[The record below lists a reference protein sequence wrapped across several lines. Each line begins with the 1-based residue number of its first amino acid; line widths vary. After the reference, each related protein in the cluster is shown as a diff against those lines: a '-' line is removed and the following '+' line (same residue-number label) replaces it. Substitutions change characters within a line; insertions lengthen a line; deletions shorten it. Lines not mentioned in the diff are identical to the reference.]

1 MFNPLVYD
9 FAGYKTHFKNVTSGI
24 VICTWYFSKF
34 RGKIFLL
41 SSNLSRESVQVSSS
55 ENTDDIP
62 ISTVDS
68 PSVVLELIHQLKIKD
83 VMTTVLVTGEKK
95 HTLRHIQGL
104 MRDNRIAGIP
114 IAEANHLVGL
124 VSTEDIINALDK
136 GYIDNLVEER
146 MTKNVVHLQDDM
158 PLSFAITYLNKY
170 RYGRFP
176 VLNKNNE
183 LVGILTSSDVI
194 RNLLIEM
201 NREVQR
207 LEKLHKGTESGSSSA
222 FSEMEF
228 TTAPFDFELA
238 GKAST
243 EIKKAL
249 KQRNF
254 DPKFIRRVAI
264 ACYELEINQVVHSS
278 GGVMRCSIMPDKV
291 IITAIDTGPGI
302 EDVNKALE
310 EGFSTA
316 NEQVRSLGFGAGMG
330 LANTKRV
337 SDEFSINSA
346 LGKGTTVHSVVFV
359 NSPKDEK

>member
-1 MFNPLVYD
+1 MSDIETL
-9 FAGYKTHFKNVTSGI
+9 
-24 VICTWYFSKF
+24 
-34 RGKIFLL
+34 
-41 SSNLSRESVQVSSS
+41 E
-55 ENTDDIP
+55 DIP

-83 VMTTVLVTGEKK
+83 VMTTALLIGEK
-95 HTLRHIQGL
+95 TNTMRHIQAL
-104 MRDNRIAGIP
+104 MRENKIAGIP
-114 IAEANHLVGL
+114 IVDGRELVGL

-136 GYIDNLVEER
+136 GYIDSTVEER
-146 MTKNVVHLQDDM
+146 MTKNVIHLQDDM
-158 PLSFAITYLNKY
+158 PLSFAISYLNKY

-201 NREVQR
+201 NREVLR
-207 LEKLHKGTESGSSSA
+207 LEKLQKGTEQAAPST

-228 TTAPFDFELA
+228 ATAHYNFELA
-238 GKAST
+238 GRAST

-254 DPKFIRRVAI
+254 DTKLIRRVAI
-264 ACYELEINQVVHSS
+264 ACYELEINQVVHSN
-278 GGVMRCSIMPDKV
+278 GGVMRCSILPDKV
-291 IITAIDTGPGI
+291 IITATDSGPGI
-302 EDVNKALE
+302 ADVNQALT
-310 EGFSTA
+310 EGYSTA
-316 NEQVRSLGFGAGMG
+316 NEYIRSLGFGAGMG

-346 LGKGTTVHSVVFV
+346 LGKGTTVRSVVFV
-359 NSPKDEK
+359 NSAKDEK